1 MTAADLIEQFGE
13 QHVLAFMLVLARVA
27 PLFLLAPLF
36 SSKSFP
42 PRARAVTAV
51 ALAVGI
57 SPIATQALG
66 EGTIPAGI
74 WDLGAL
80 MVKEMLVGMAFSFGI
95 AALFAALSV
104 AGALLDTMI
113 GFMLGGIM
121 DPLTGSQ
128 SSLLTQLYTMIGVL
142 IFIAIGGDGWVI
154 AGLARTYEAV
164 PLLEAPQID
173 SITAGAQLAFSNIF
187 GAAIMVCAPVLLA
200 LIITDAALGIVSRVV
215 PQINVFAVGFPAKIA
230 VGFLLIAASLP
241 FAAGWLSDELQ
252 RSVATALQTLKV
264 A

>member
-1 MTAADLIEQFGE
+1 MSAEQIAERFGE
-13 QHVLAFMLVLARVA
+13 QHVLAFALVLARVA

-42 PRARAVTAV
+42 PRARAVCAV

-57 SPIATQALG
+57 SPLATQALG
-66 EGTIPAGI
+66 DHPIPAGL
-74 WDLGAL
+74 WELGGL
-80 MVKEMLVGMAFSFGI
+80 MVKELLVGMAFSFGL
-95 AALFAALSV
+95 AALFAALST
-104 AGALLDTMI
+104 AGAILDTMI
-113 GFMLGGIM
+113 GFSLGGIL
-121 DPLTGSQ
+121 DPVTGTQ
-128 SSLLTQLYTMIGVL
+128 SSVLTQLYTMIGVL

-154 AGLARTYEAV
+154 QGLARTYEAV
-164 PLLEAPQID
+164 PLLEGPQIA

-187 GAAIMVCAPVLLA
+187 GAAIMVCAPVLIA
-200 LIITDAALGIVSRVV
+200 LVITDAALGIVSRVV

-230 VGFLLIAASLP
+230 VGFLLIGASLP

-252 RSVATALQTLKV
+252 QSVATALRTLKV